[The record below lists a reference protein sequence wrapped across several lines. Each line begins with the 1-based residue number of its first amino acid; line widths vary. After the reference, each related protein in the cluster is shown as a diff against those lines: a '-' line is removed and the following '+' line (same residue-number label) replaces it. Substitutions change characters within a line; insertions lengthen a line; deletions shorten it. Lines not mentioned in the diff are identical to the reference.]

1 MSFPTTGDDCDA
13 ILSLCFYNTLDED
26 SERKVM
32 NERYFCTG
40 KKTAVTIQKNLKTCF
55 NPITI
60 ETLKTKSVSF
70 FPFVRHEKR
79 HKSADFAE

>member
-1 MSFPTTGDDCDA
+1 VSFPTTGDDCDA

-32 NERYFCTG
+32 NERYFCTEED
-40 KKTAVTIQKNLKTCF
+40 AVTIKKNLKTCF

-60 ETLKTKSVSF
+60 ETLKTKIVSF
-70 FPFVRHEKR
+70 FPFVRHEK
-79 HKSADFAE
+79 KAQKC

>member
-1 MSFPTTGDDCDA
+1 MNELNFGSLFFLSYSVNKKNSLFLFTVYTVYLAVSFPTTGDDCDA

-40 KKTAVTIQKNLKTCF
+40 KKTPSPSKKT
-55 NPITI
+55 
-60 ETLKTKSVSF
+60 
-70 FPFVRHEKR
+70 
-79 HKSADFAE
+79 